1 MAVCSKVNALGFVAT
16 LASDS
21 SGAEAYDHSKT
32 VRYWRLNFLFSLMF
46 FIPILLI
53 KLVPSVRIVQYN
65 ADNNLHLSR
74 AVNTL

>member
-53 KLVPSVRIVQYN
+53 KLVPSVRIAQYN
-65 ADNNLHLSR
+65 ADNTML
-74 AVNTL
+74 TIQC